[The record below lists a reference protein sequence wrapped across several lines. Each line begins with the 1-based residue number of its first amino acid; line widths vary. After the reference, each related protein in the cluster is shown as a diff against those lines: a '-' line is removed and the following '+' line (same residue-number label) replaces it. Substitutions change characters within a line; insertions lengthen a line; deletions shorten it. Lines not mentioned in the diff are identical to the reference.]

1 MHASRPC
8 NLPDHATPAVLA
20 SPCADP
26 RPLLLVALCY
36 GILVWQVGPLGL
48 AAIGMGV
55 LGALAHPF
63 MRRRHTP
70 GMVRGLV
77 RFCAFWGLLKFALDM
92 LVATPDVADAL
103 AGAALLS
110 GRLALLGGIG
120 MVLTLAV
127 SPRALAL
134 ALAWA
139 LRPLMGDAAWRPAL
153 ALALMLHFLPLTQR
167 TVTQVTQCA
176 ARRQPH
182 GGLRRRL
189 TLVPAAILRILGQR
203 TWQQTVALAVRGLD
217 TPEAWRPCFAPACR
231 AWLWAVLLTVAGW
244 GLTLLPA

>member
-1 MHASRPC
+1 MHASRPTDI
-8 NLPDHATPAVLA
+8 PTSPAQAVCA
-20 SPCADP
+20 PTCADP
-26 RPLLLVALCY
+26 RPLLLVAIAY
-36 GILVWQVGPLGL
+36 GILVWQVGPTGL
-48 AAIGMGV
+48 ATIAVGV
-55 LGALAHPF
+55 LGALAHPLV
-63 MRRRHTP
+63 RRRRTP

-92 LVATPDVADAL
+92 LVEVPDVAGAL

-120 MVLTLAV
+120 MALTLAV

-134 ALAWA
+134 ALAWL

-167 TVTQVTQCA
+167 TVAQVLQSA
-176 ARRQPH
+176 AQRQPH

-217 TPEAWRPCFAPACR
+217 TAEAWRPCFAPAR
-231 AWLWAVLLTVAGW
+231 RVWLWAVLLTIAGW
-244 GLTLLPA
+244 GLVLLPA